1 MTKTIFIA
9 RLKTK
14 INLLLLLSFTMAA
27 CDKIY
32 DNDKIEPQPAVGQSY
47 QNINCTDYAKWV
59 YINLHNGD
67 SITLS
72 YEQATLPDAWDIALH
87 RYDVKTNGGKAV
99 ETSYGSLD
107 ELKAAVDDG
116 TMTLPADELW
126 EPDVEDSIIVDMS
139 HMMEGYLVRSASVIN
154 RVLCRW
160 LDVDLSSM
168 PPIYT
173 PSDKVYLLLL
183 RDGTVAAIRFT
194 GFINQQLYSTKG
206 YISFDYCYPL
216 TIKQ

>member
-1 MTKTIFIA
+1 M
-9 RLKTK
+9 
-14 INLLLLLSFTMAA
+14 LLSFTMAA

-99 ETSYGSLD
+99 ETSFGSLD
-107 ELKAAVDDG
+107 ELKAAVDGALDG
-116 TMTLPADELW
+116 
-126 EPDVEDSIIVDMS
+126 SIQGTNRRYVAHDGGLSRALGICHKSCVVS
-139 HMMEGYLVRSASVIN
+139 LARCRFEFYATHLYTVGQGLSAA
-154 RVLCRW
+154 
-160 LDVDLSSM
+160 
-168 PPIYT
+168 
-173 PSDKVYLLLL
+173 
-183 RDGTVAAIRFT
+183 VA
-194 GFINQQLYSTKG
+194 
-206 YISFDYCYPL
+206 
-216 TIKQ
+216 